1 MSKKRKDP
9 AEYALT
15 AFNALKTN
23 QYRWNKE
30 LVTDVERSISRL
42 FYDQVFSSGADKS
55 GFSTVL
61 KNHWM
66 VDGKSIMTDDHY
78 MAPQS
83 VTKFIMDQSDI
94 LLNDYDYFVDC
105 FMMCRKTHYVMKS
118 QNDELSALT
127 KKTKV
132 LTRNRYKHLGFN
144 LYKDGKP
151 NYVMKTPELEVP
163 TYYTDWEKGYQI
175 NGFRAT
181 VVDNE
186 QGDLSRFL
194 NAA

>member
-15 AFNALKTN
+15 AFNSLKAN
-23 QYRWNKE
+23 QYRWNKM
-30 LVTDVERSISRL
+30 LISDAERSISRL

-61 KNHWM
+61 KNDW
-66 VDGKSIMTDDHY
+66 KLQPMTDDHY

-83 VTKFIMDQSDI
+83 VTKFIMDQAHIVLD
-94 LLNDYDYFVDC
+94 DYEYFGDC
-105 FMMCRKTHYVMKS
+105 FMMCRKTHYVKS
-118 QNDELSALT
+118 SENDELSALT

-132 LTRNRYKHLGFN
+132 LTRNRYKHMGFN

-151 NYVMKTPELEVP
+151 NYVMKNPELEVP
-163 TYYTDWEKGYQI
+163 TYFTDWEKGYQI
-175 NGFRAT
+175 NGFRST

-186 QGDLSRFL
+186 QGDLSGFL